1 MNFREN
7 DFPKFVINYEA
18 LRKEIVYREKIDS
31 ESTAGI
37 GRAFCGTPCV
47 YDRPAG
53 ADRSSARYRVPGD
66 FNYHRVRTIYM
77 PGST

>member
-1 MNFREN
+1 MPSGTFLGTW
-7 DFPKFVINYEA
+7 KIYA
-18 LRKEIVYREKIDS
+18 LRNEIVYRGKNDFAF
-31 ESTAGI
+31 TVGI

-66 FNYHRVRTIYM
+66 FNYHRIRTIYM

>member
-1 MNFREN
+1 MNDSFKSAE
-7 DFPKFVINYEA
+7 NYEA
-18 LRKEIVYREKIDS
+18 LRKEIVHREKA

-37 GRAFCGTPCV
+37 RRAFRAGTPCV
-47 YDRPAG
+47 YDRPVG